1 MVSLKQAV
9 ESAMTFATSVLGP
22 ERASDLR
29 LEEVETDE
37 LNDQPVW
44 QITLSMLAPQDLLR
58 FSASLSAVLSP
69 QPREYKTFAVGRET
83 GEVLSM
89 KIRVLAAA

>member
-9 ESAMTFATSVLGP
+9 ENAMTFATSVLGQ

-29 LEEVETDE
+29 LEEVETDR
-37 LNDQPVW
+37 LDGQPVW
-44 QITLSMLAPQDLLR
+44 QITLSMLALQGP
-58 FSASLSAVLSP
+58 SASATLMSVLVSP
-69 QPREYKTFAVGRET
+69 PPREYKTFAVSQAT
-83 GEVLSM
+83 GEVLKM